1 MVYLSTNL
9 KRKNIMQ
16 TRTEFLIWDKI
27 VSSAKK
33 KYDYDQYLSFFED
46 PKIYDQL
53 ILHIIIAF
61 ASGETH
67 ESIATNLHNELH
79 HIGFTM
85 REDEVADL
93 IEDKHFVFSTEIYA
107 AYLTFSLMEQGNNE
121 YEILG
126 YITDLIESPKVH

>member
-1 MVYLSTNL
+1 
-9 KRKNIMQ
+9 MQ

-27 VSSAKK
+27 VNSAKLK
-33 KYDYDQYLSFFED
+33 FDYPQYLSFFDD
-46 PKIYDQL
+46 PKVYDQL

-67 ESIATNLHNELH
+67 EGISTNLHNELH
-79 HIGFTM
+79 NIGFTM

-93 IEDKHFVFSTEIYA
+93 IEDKHVVFSTEIYA
-107 AYLTFSLMEQGNNE
+107 AYLTFSLMEHDYNE

-126 YITDLIESPKVH
+126 YITDLLESPKVY